1 MILFVILCFIFLV
14 LSLTFLMSYE
24 LRHKTLDHLK
34 GLLPQG
40 KRRIASAKH
49 FAEQMN
55 QAASANQTQ
64 THWHLQQWWILI
76 TGFFVLSSILVF
88 AFTRPIDPTKVEAEY
103 LRTTDPQI
111 YALLNGEVLSPPPAV
126 DESLIDAA
134 IIQAQTLE
142 REDPVP
148 NQQFPNINPS
158 SIDNEEVG
166 DQRSSFDT
174 AMIDRKWDKMH
185 PSYKQ
190 RLLMVF
196 KIMKE
201 RHGYEMVLLEGYRSP
216 ERQTRLSGNT
226 ATTLAKAYQS
236 YHQFGLAA
244 DAAFKRDGKVVISE
258 RDPWAMRG
266 YQLYGEVAET
276 VGLTWGG
283 RWTRIHDYG
292 HTEFRMPNLR
302 KNRESAERLIA
313 EAQGQG
319 LMANNINT
327 H

>member
-103 LRTTDPQI
+103 LRITDPQI

-134 IIQAQTLE
+134 IIQAQILE
-142 REDPVP
+142 RENPVP